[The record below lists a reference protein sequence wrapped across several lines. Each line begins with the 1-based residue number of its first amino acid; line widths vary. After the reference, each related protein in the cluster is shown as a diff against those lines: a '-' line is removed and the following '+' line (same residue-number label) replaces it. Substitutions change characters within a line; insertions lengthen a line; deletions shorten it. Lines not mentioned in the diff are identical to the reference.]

1 MTFKLDWW
9 WPLQEEINSQFG
21 FSRVREK
28 VASKMVSTFGNFSKS
43 PGSSFMNRDF
53 VLVGAGLSDVPNL
66 SQENLI
72 VADGALRPVLQKGQ
86 IPEWIVS
93 DLDGYI
99 PDIVWACENGSNLII
114 HAHGD
119 NISRV
124 FQYHESVKPT
134 CITTTYPSNNTQSW
148 GGFTDGDRSVMMCL
162 SLGTKSIRLLG
173 FDFERVGSFSG
184 EYSPRK
190 KEKLVWAKKIID
202 ECQKRTSSIS
212 YY

>member
-1 MTFKLDWW
+1 
-9 WPLQEEINSQFG
+9 
-21 FSRVREK
+21 
-28 VASKMVSTFGNFSKS
+28 MVSTFGNFSKS

-53 VLVGAGLSDVPNL
+53 VLVGAGLSDVPDL

-124 FQYHESVKPT
+124 FQCHESVKPT

>member
-1 MTFKLDWW
+1 MTFKVDWW
-9 WPLQEEINSQFG
+9 WPLQEEINAQFG
-21 FSRVREK
+21 FSKVREK
-28 VASKMVSTFGNFSKS
+28 VASKIVSRLGNFSKS
-43 PGSSFMNRDF
+43 LDLSFRNRNF
-53 VLVGAGLSDVPNL
+53 VLVGAGLSDFPEI

-72 VADGALRPVLQKGQ
+72 VADGALRPILQRGLV
-86 IPEWIVS
+86 PEWIVS

-99 PDIVWACENGSNLII
+99 PDIIWARENGSNLIV

-124 FQYHESVKPT
+124 FQYCESVNPT
-134 CITTTYPSNNTQSW
+134 CITTTYPSSNTPSW

-162 SLGTKSIRLLG
+162 SLGSKSIKLMG
-173 FDFERVGSFSG
+173 FDFEKVGLFSG
-184 EYSPRK
+184 DYSPRK
-190 KEKLVWAKKIID
+190 KEKLVWAKRIID